1 MGILTVML
9 LHHPRPGEP
18 RPAFIHLVE
27 IPIDVIEGIVLIRHF
42 RLVTVV
48 IRSLVVK
55 AIVRGGSR
63 GGGGRGNRAGRGEG
77 AGLWGGGRSKQK

>member
-1 MGILTVML
+1 ML

-27 IPIDVIEGIVLIRHF
+27 IPIDIIEGIVLIRHF

-48 IRSLVVK
+48 IRSLVVE
-55 AIVRGGSR
+55 AIVRGWSR
-63 GGGGRGNRAGRGEG
+63 GGGGRGDGAGGG
-77 AGLWGGGRSKQK
+77 KGGGLWGGGRSREK